1 MPRSL
6 PPAERGDGK
15 ATRSPSA
22 CGANEVLDLVP
33 GPSAFGLA
41 AADGAYEGRLSS
53 GVPARQRSAGRIAVA
68 FAAENGR
75 TRIDAL
81 SESGPLRLRV
91 PRGAGRPLD
100 AVLLNTGGGV
110 ACGDRLSISA
120 DAGPDIDA
128 VLTSQ
133 AAERIYRSDG
143 AEAAIAVRLTVGP
156 RARLDWLP
164 QETILYDRARLRR
177 RFEVD
182 VAEGG
187 ALLAYESVVFGRVA
201 SGETVAEGLLHD
213 VWRVR
218 RGGKLVFADTL
229 RLAGPISAQLDR
241 EAIGG
246 GCRALATLLHIAPDA
261 ETRLDEARSLLA
273 SAGCRCG
280 AGAWRGCLVVRFLAP
295 EIGLL
300 RTAAARFLEGFRG
313 REMPR
318 VWML

>member
-1 MPRSL
+1 MNAPPSR
-6 PPAERGDGK
+6 PPAAASALACLSPAFGSAGEDSGRKD
-15 ATRSPSA
+15 RPSPSI
-22 CGANEVLDLVP
+22 
-33 GPSAFGLA
+33 
-41 AADGAYEGRLSS
+41 SS
-53 GVPARQRSAGRIAVA
+53 RQRSVGRIAAA

-75 TRIDAL
+75 TRIDGLEEA
-81 SESGPLRLRV
+81 GPLRLRV
-91 PRGAGRPLD
+91 PRGQPRFE

-110 ACGDRLSISA
+110 ACGDRLAISV
-120 DAGPDIDA
+120 DAGPDTDA
-128 VLTSQ
+128 VVTSQ

-143 AEAAIAVRLTVGP
+143 AEASIDVRLTAAP

-177 RFEVD
+177 RFELD
-182 VAEGG
+182 VA
-187 ALLAYESVVFGRVA
+187 ADARLLAFESVVFGRVA

-218 RGGKLVFADTL
+218 HGGKLVFADTL
-229 RLAGPISAQLDR
+229 RLAGPIGEQLER
-241 EAIGG
+241 AAIAG
-246 GCRALATLLHIAPDA
+246 GCRAFATLLHIAPDA

-273 SAGCRCG
+273 SAGCQCG
-280 AGAWRGCLVVRFLAP
+280 ASAWRGLLVVRFLSP

-300 RTAAARFLEGFRG
+300 RAAAIRFLRGFRG